1 MGWIVALLL
10 GAALLLALWWRARFD
25 RAELQFVGA
34 AVLVALAGYAW
45 QGRPGLVGAPAATR
59 VQVPPAN
66 AFAELRDEFMG
77 EFTAA
82 SRWMIIAESYQRRGN
97 TSEGVGAI
105 RAGLRASP
113 RNPDLWTALGN
124 ALMLHGGERLNPAAD
139 FAYRR
144 ALSLVPTH
152 AAARFFYGLALVR
165 EGRLE
170 ETRALWR
177 SLSADATPQTSW
189 RPLVEERLAL
199 LERIMREGGVP
210 PAQ

>member
-1 MGWIVALLL
+1 MGWIAALLLVALLL
-10 GAALLLALWWRARFD
+10 LTLWKLARFG
-25 RAELQFVGA
+25 RAELQWVGA
-34 AVLVALAGYAW
+34 AALVALAGYAW
-45 QGRPGLVGAPAATR
+45 QGRPGLIGAPATIHIGAPR
-59 VQVPPAN
+59 AN

-144 ALSLVPTH
+144 ALALVPTH

-165 EGRLE
+165 EGRLDE
-170 ETRALWR
+170 ARALWR
-177 SLSADATPQTSW
+177 SLLADATPGTSW
-189 RPLVEERLAL
+189 RPLVEARLARL
-199 LERIMREGGVP
+199 DQFMANSRP
-210 PAQ
+210 